1 MKNKE
6 NLKEIAMERVKQLFK
21 EASSN
26 PKMANRYVLLA
37 RKIAMKVN
45 LKIPKEFKRKYCKH
59 CNSYL
64 RPGVNCRIRNNR
76 SQVVYKCLDCNKF
89 MRFKL

>member
-1 MKNKE
+1 MRNKE
-6 NLKEIAMERVKQLFK
+6 NLKEIALSRVKQLFK
-21 EASSN
+21 EANTNS
-26 PKMANRYVLLA
+26 KMANRYVQLA

-45 LKIPKEFKRKYCKH
+45 LKIPKEYKRKYCKH

-64 RPGVNCRIRNNR
+64 RAGVNCRVRNNK
-76 SQVVYKCLDCNKF
+76 SQVVYKCLDCGKF